1 MTSLI
6 AHRELRFRREF
17 RQADKFDALDQARD
31 FRAGGTSPCDGE
43 RLLKPR
49 KRLTLCVTP
58 RDPQTLEEGR
68 QRFAF
73 SRQIDVQNSAD
84 SAGLV
89 KFQTLLA
96 SMCMSVAVM
105 LKMIQKCDHCSR
117 GR

>member
-43 RLLKPR
+43 RLLMPR

-89 KFQTLLA
+89 KFQILLA
-96 SMCMSVAVM
+96 SMCEGVATM
-105 LKMIQKCDHCSR
+105 RKMIQERDHCPC

>member
-68 QRFAF
+68 QRFAII
-73 SRQIDVQNSAD
+73 STSIES
-84 SAGLV
+84 GLPV
-89 KFQTLLA
+89 SHGSGSPEA
-96 SMCMSVAVM
+96 
-105 LKMIQKCDHCSR
+105 
-117 GR
+117 